1 MTEKEL
7 LQNWGNKENDGVK
20 EKNIFKKV
28 YKNTAICLCRRCA
41 KELIKDIDDWS
52 DTK

>member
-1 MTEKEL
+1 MTEREKYMFCCSCSYAL
-7 LQNWGNKENDGVK
+7 K

-28 YKNTAICLCRRCA
+28 YKNTAICLCKKCA
-41 KELIKDIDDWS
+41 KELIKDIDDWN

>member
-1 MTEKEL
+1 MTEREKYIL
-7 LQNWGNKENDGVK
+7 CCSCGYAVK